1 MVRLSGR
8 KHSRTLRGGQ
18 SVSKVMSK
26 EKREIIGAS
35 LLLLQHVMPIASD
48 VRENESG
55 ASMGIDAQL
64 MKNYSYTKE
73 T

>member
-1 MVRLSGR
+1 
-8 KHSRTLRGGQ
+8 
-18 SVSKVMSK
+18 MSK

-55 ASMGIDAQL
+55 ASMGIDVQL
-64 MKNYSYTKE
+64 IKNYSYTKE